1 MSNIKMYGTPTCK
14 DCVVAKQ
21 VFDELGTTYEFV
33 NIVNNPEAT
42 EIAIQLNKGVRKIP
56 VILFGD
62 GSTLVEPSREEL
74 KAKMSS

>member
-42 EIAIQLNKGVRKIP
+42 ELAIQLNNGVRKIP

-62 GSTLVEPSREEL
+62 GSILVEPSREEL
-74 KAKMSS
+74 KSKMSS